1 MNTFIMGRDLLDIE
15 TLMILKATGSKKVEA
30 TATGNPLTF
39 LTDIARPLKSLLIP
53 FTPKQTGSGDP
64 SPDNVRPITGWTGV
78 TVNHAGK
85 NLFLCFDDITFGK
98 WINGSGVESNNSR
111 GCITNEIQG
120 EAGITYTF
128 SFNGVSPLDFCV
140 IELNASKTFIKR
152 NRGTTDD
159 QQTEITF
166 TTDANTRYIK
176 CECFTKGEDMSQAV
190 LDSYKMQLEKGSTK
204 TQYDNTATAYPVT
217 WSSEGTVYG
226 GYVDLVT
233 GVLTVTHKILDT
245 VWSAGETSGEFT
257 NVLRKVFIFDDVLT
271 GSNAKTRICNIAK
284 YSVNYSSDTV
294 HYYIETTGGHGVA
307 YVFLPVDTL
316 ADTPVQVCE
325 ELVTPIT
332 IQLTPA
338 QITALVGNNTIWSDA
353 DGSMTAIY
361 LKKD

>member
-166 TTDANTRYIK
+166 TTDANTTPCGTFSAEYAGTFPLPSELRYLSPFIYWNIK
-176 CECFTKGEDMSQAV
+176 SDHNPAMKHQIRIFS
-190 LDSYKMQLEKGSTK
+190 LDSIS
-204 TQYDNTATAYPVT
+204 
-217 WSSEGTVYG
+217 
-226 GYVDLVT
+226 
-233 GVLTVTHKILDT
+233 ILINK
-245 VWSAGETSGEFT
+245 SLLS
-257 NVLRKVFIFDDVLT
+257 I
-271 GSNAKTRICNIAK
+271 
-284 YSVNYSSDTV
+284 
-294 HYYIETTGGHGVA
+294 
-307 YVFLPVDTL
+307 
-316 ADTPVQVCE
+316 
-325 ELVTPIT
+325 
-332 IQLTPA
+332 
-338 QITALVGNNTIWSDA
+338 
-353 DGSMTAIY
+353 
-361 LKKD
+361 